1 LLSIG
6 EKERRRGTMRK
17 LLMFAALAFAAG
29 LMAQDVV
36 SAVEGTVRR
45 VDAATKVVA
54 VKAADGTEHTF
65 HLADD
70 VAVHGGRDVAGGA
83 GDAMHGVKTGA
94 HVAVHY
100 TMNGGHETA
109 HEIDRLGGDGL
120 KVARGT
126 VTNVDRDG
134 KKMSIKAADGTEQT
148 FDLTE
153 NAAKDTGEDIGHG
166 ADKTMKVSVFYTED
180 AGRKTAHFIKKVV

>member
-1 LLSIG
+1 M
-6 EKERRRGTMRK
+6 KR
-17 LLMFAALAFAAG
+17 LLMFGALAFACSAG
-29 LMAQDVV
+29 VIAQDVV

-45 VDAATKVVA
+45 VDVATKVVV

-70 VAVHGGRDVAGGA
+70 LAVHGGRDVASGA
-83 GDAMHGVKTGA
+83 GDAMHGLKTGA

-100 TMNGGHETA
+100 TVDGGRDTA

-126 VTNVDRDG
+126 VTQVDRDG
-134 KKMSIKAADGTEQT
+134 KKISVKTANGTEQT

-153 NAAKDTGEDIGHG
+153 NAAKDTGDDIAHG
-166 ADKTMKVSVFYTED
+166 TDKTMKVSVFYTED
-180 AGRKTAHFIKKVV
+180 AGRKTAHFIKKIV